1 MMNAQNGKL
10 DSAINKIIFR
20 YCCKYS
26 LMQMKLYLRYI
37 QAYIK
42 HKIFKPKSV
51 DKVIKYQK
59 RCDEIPKNITIL
71 KKSLSF
77 ILFQMKRQNKIWLN
91 SKEFKYKYLD
101 ANHPYP
107 PLLNPNNIN
116 FECISADLAWEL
128 NLPLPPKYNLIII
141 SGSNMGHNALLDF
154 FEKCGAKRG
163 QDHLPKDL
171 KQIYTSFYDFLV
183 NPSNADNFKILP
195 FVQYSYLDYS
205 NDEFKRYCE
214 FFMREVPILV
224 QVRDPFIKLLLVN
237 DFNFKPN
244 KPRIFTLS
252 DNLPE
257 ILDRFEYVFGL
268 NLGVGLNE
276 LITPHNLRQSTAIN
290 GLQKSKIDFIDTDN
304 ELMPK
309 NAYETMKNL
318 AKKYKLKEPQDRAF
332 FEGIMEQDI
341 FGLVPLTLS
350 LSHQDACK
358 YLGGELKIWR
368 VEDSKSIDIL
378 ITIYQLMQD
387 IDYID
392 ISNEIWGSNWLYKG
406 SDIRLYIKKDEYE
419 FFDEIM
425 KEAAIKYF
433 EYFKI
438 EFMKRVEL
446 EIQKRFTSTDILNYL
461 KKDKTLA
468 QKLKNILDKELGC
481 VKQMRPDIVESWEY
495 YKKFESMF

>member
-1 MMNAQNGKL
+1 MQTKM
-10 DSAINKIIFR
+10 
-20 YCCKYS
+20 YCKY
-26 LMQMKLYLRYI
+26 I
-37 QAYIK
+37 VIHIK
-42 HKIFKPKSV
+42 YKMYMIFKPKSV
-51 DKVIKYQK
+51 NKIIKYQR
-59 RCDEIPKNITIL
+59 RCDEIPKNITIF
-71 KKSLSF
+71 KKQLNF
-77 ILFQMKRQNKIWLN
+77 ILLQMKQQNKIWFG
-91 SKEFKYKYLD
+91 SREFKEKYIN

-107 PLLNPNNIN
+107 PLLNPNNIDY
-116 FECISADLAWEL
+116 ELIPADLAWEL

-154 FEKCGAKRG
+154 FQKCGAKRG

-171 KQIYTSFYDFLV
+171 KQIYTSFYDSLV
-183 NPSNADNFKILP
+183 NPANADDFKILP
-195 FVQYSYLDYS
+195 FVQYSYLNYS
-205 NDEFKRYCE
+205 NDEFRRYCE
-214 FFMREVPILV
+214 FFMREVPILA

-244 KPRIFTLS
+244 KPRNFTLS

-268 NLGVGLNE
+268 NLEVGLNE

-304 ELMPK
+304 ELMPN
-309 NAYETMKNL
+309 NAYETMKKL
-318 AKKYKLKEPQDRAF
+318 AKKYKLKVPQDRTF

-341 FGLVPLTLS
+341 FGLVPLTLN
-350 LSHQDACK
+350 LSRQDACK
-358 YLGGELKIWR
+358 YLGRESEIVRG
-368 VEDSKSIDIL
+368 SKGVNIL

-406 SDIRLYIKKDEYE
+406 SDIRLYVKKGEYE
-419 FFDEIM
+419 FFDEII
-425 KEAAIKYF
+425 KQAAIKYF

-446 EIQKRFTSTDILNYL
+446 EIQKRFTPTDILNYL
-461 KKDKTLA
+461 KKDKALA
-468 QKLKNILDKELGC
+468 QKLKNLLDKELEC